1 MNADPG
7 RHRMPDQD
15 CISWQWLCLGD
26 ISVKKLIAICHSTHV
41 RIKPSMNRYLRIIA
55 PLVIILILLPLPVL
69 AAKKKA
75 SKKVFAEQSSVE
87 QRPLAILSE
96 IKHWSN
102 PDYTRVSIE
111 LDRDVTWEAHELGKG
126 VPGKPG
132 RVYIDINHA
141 RLGKGGHDVTIG
153 DGLLKGVR
161 VAQYRADIVRVV
173 LDTENIKDYKIFPLS
188 EPSRLV
194 IDVRGERPT
203 EISRLEPVISAKP
216 EKTAEAKKEE
226 PAPAV
231 VEKKVHPVKRPSISK
246 IRRIVVDPGH
256 GGHDSGAVGPN
267 GVREKDVVLAIGLK
281 LRELLRD
288 ELGLDVVMT
297 RSTDVFIPLE
307 ERTAI
312 ANKVNADL
320 FVSVHAN
327 AALNRSASGIETY
340 YLNLAKTEKA
350 AQLAAKENGTSLE
363 KVSVLQAILF
373 DLMANYKLNDSAHL
387 AEEVQKAVHKKIR
400 GQHGDVKNLGVKQGP
415 FYVLVGATMPSIL
428 VETAFVSNVTEET
441 RLKDPAYQA
450 ATAEG
455 IMEGVRAYISS
466 VK

>member
-1 MNADPG
+1 
-7 RHRMPDQD
+7 
-15 CISWQWLCLGD
+15 
-26 ISVKKLIAICHSTHV
+26 
-41 RIKPSMNRYLRIIA
+41 MNRFLH
-55 PLVIILILLPLPVL
+55 ILTCLLLTCLLLPLSAD

-75 SKKVFAEQSSVE
+75 KKKKAAFSEQTSATVH
-87 QRPLAILSE
+87 PPALLSE
-96 IKHWSN
+96 MKHWSN
-102 PDYTRVSIE
+102 PDYTRISLG

-126 VPGKPG
+126 KDGKPG
-132 RVYIDINHA
+132 RIYIDINRT
-141 RLGKGGHDVTIG
+141 RLGKDVKDITIG
-153 DGLLKGVR
+153 DGLLKGAR
-161 VAQYRADIVRVV
+161 VAQYKAEVVRVV

-203 EISRLEPVISAKP
+203 EISHLEQSISARP
-216 EKTAEAKKEE
+216 APPPEAKREE
-226 PAPAV
+226 ASV
-231 VEKKVHPVKRPSISK
+231 VEKKTRPVKRPIISK

-256 GGHDSGAVGPN
+256 GGHDPGAIGPN
-267 GVREKDVVLAIGLK
+267 GTQEKDVVLTIGLK
-281 LRELLRD
+281 LRDLLRQ

-327 AALNRSASGIETY
+327 AASNRSASGIETY

-350 AQLAAKENGTSLE
+350 AQLAAKENGTTLE

-387 AEEVQKAVHKKIR
+387 ADEVQKSLHKRAR
-400 GQHGDVKNLGVKQGP
+400 GQHADVKNLGVKQGP

-428 VETAFVSNVTEET
+428 VETAFLSNPQEEA
-441 RLKDPAYQA
+441 RLKDPAYQEM
-450 ATAEG
+450 TAEG
-455 IMEGVRAYISS
+455 IMEGIRAYISS
-466 VK
+466 LK